1 MNRPLPEWDRTTQPI
16 NHTPIKQIII
26 AVALQLAG
34 AELLIWNYWSKPIK
48 QLKSEEMDE
57 ENHVKGSVIIINSK
71 SEDEIGKNI
80 LLNRFAFVMIAFV
93 YVAGIFG
100 DLKDC
105 CRFYV
110 ALCVIILSVLFAYI
124 AEKVTKKE
132 KLMISA
138 NERDIDEY

>member
-1 MNRPLPEWDRTTQPI
+1 
-16 NHTPIKQIII
+16 
-26 AVALQLAG
+26 
-34 AELLIWNYWSKPIK
+34 
-48 QLKSEEMDE
+48 MDK

-80 LLNRFAFVMIAFV
+80 LLNRFAFV
-93 YVAGIFG
+93 YVSGIFG